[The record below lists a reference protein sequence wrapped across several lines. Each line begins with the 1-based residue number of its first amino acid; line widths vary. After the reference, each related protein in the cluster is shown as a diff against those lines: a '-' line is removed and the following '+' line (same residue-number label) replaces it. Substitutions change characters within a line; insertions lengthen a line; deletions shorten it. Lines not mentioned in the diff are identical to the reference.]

1 MCTCVWVDV
10 YFCDVADQ
18 QLTDAQAKENV
29 YHLQHLSS
37 NMLSNIL
44 TFSILCAERKHY
56 FYSMKV
62 KYLNWSKKHEHLKAQ
77 CSLVLI

>member
-1 MCTCVWVDV
+1 MCVWVDV

-29 YHLQHLSS
+29 YHLQHLSF

-44 TFSILCAERKHY
+44 TFSILCREKTL
-56 FYSMKV
+56 F
-62 KYLNWSKKHEHLKAQ
+62 LLHLYE
-77 CSLVLI
+77 SEISELE